1 MVSIE
6 HAGGRLSDAEQ
17 AYTEWIRRH
26 EKLREAGSARRRR
39 LLERDDFGE
48 RRFAVDV
55 WYPAVGHFE
64 NLHPEYEVLD
74 YRDGSRFVDFA
85 YIRPPY
91 RTFIEIDDFEPHQ
104 TSRKQFNDDRFR
116 QNQLVLDDW
125 IILRFSYDDI
135 RDRPRQC
142 QQTIQQLLGKFYG
155 IGHNSLAGLGLTVRE
170 REIVRWAK
178 RLGIGRSFAPK
189 EVETLLGVSHRTARQ
204 TLRRLLHAGLLE
216 QAGGNRR
223 ISRYRLTS
231 RAAQLHL

>member
-1 MVSIE
+1 MAGIE
-6 HAGGRLSDAEQ
+6 HAGSRLSDAEQ
-17 AYTEWIRRH
+17 AYAAWIRKH
-26 EKLREAGSARRRR
+26 EKMRKAGSARRRR

-48 RRFAVDV
+48 RKFAVDV
-55 WYPAVGHFE
+55 WLQAVGHFE

-74 YRDGSRFVDFA
+74 YRDGSRFLDLA

-91 RTFIEIDDFEPHQ
+91 RTCIEIDGFEPHQ

-125 IILRFSYDDI
+125 IVLRFSYDDI

-142 QQTIQQLLGKFYG
+142 QQTIQQLLGKYYG
-155 IGHNSLAGLGLTVRE
+155 NGDDGSDQLGLSMRE
-170 REIVRWAK
+170 REIVRWAS
-178 RLGIGRSFAPK
+178 RQGIGGSFAPK
-189 EVETLLGVSHRTARQ
+189 EAEALLAVSHRTARQ

-216 QAGGNRR
+216 QAGGNQR

-231 RAAQLHL
+231 KAAQLHL